1 VAKSRRLDDTMS
13 PATLRYPMLL
23 LAALGLAP
31 GAAHVLE
38 LPVKMQYSPELYT
51 AVTSTLYAFFGS
63 VGSTIQV
70 AAVVFAGW
78 RAWLVRHTP
87 TFRLA
92 LLGFL
97 FLALSLMLWGALVA
111 PVNSE
116 WADALNAAPQ
126 SAATVY
132 AKLRPRWEYGH
143 VAAFAAWLAG
153 YCVLQL
159 SVFRE
164 SSRAAWPR

>member
-1 VAKSRRLDDTMS
+1 
-13 PATLRYPMLL
+13 
-23 LAALGLAP
+23 
-31 GAAHVLE
+31 
-38 LPVKMQYSPELYT
+38 
-51 AVTSTLYAFFGS
+51 
-63 VGSTIQV
+63 
-70 AAVVFAGW
+70 
-78 RAWLVRHTP
+78 VRHTP
-87 TFRLA
+87 AFRLA

-97 FLALSLMLWGALVA
+97 VLALSLILWGALVA

-132 AKLRPRWEYGH
+132 AQLRPRWEYGH

-159 SVFRE
+159 SVLRE